1 MIPHKYPNSSIVKFI
16 NLPVNV
22 APVQQPSVD
31 QANQAGMSNPL
42 QVLSSI
48 LESGSDSSSGIPQVG
63 NRADQEVV

>member
-1 MIPHKYPNSSIVKFI
+1 MITHNYPNSSFVKFI

-31 QANQAGMSNPL
+31 QANQVEMSNPL

-48 LESGSDSSSGIPQVG
+48 LESGSNSCSGIPQVG
-63 NRADQEVV
+63 VRADQEVV